1 MNPFVAA
8 WQDAID
14 SFGATVDHISDESF
28 AAPSLLP
35 GWTIGDIVAH
45 VVALEAELCGDPLPD
60 HEPDWGGL
68 AHADDAFSQYTEL
81 GVDHRRGTSPQA
93 LRAELAEVTGRRRR
107 LLREGPQGDDDLV
120 RGIAGNTWPLRRV
133 LRMRCFDIFL
143 HELDVRDALGLGVP
157 QFGPAA
163 TVTVALMA
171 DSLGYVWVKKAQ
183 AQPGQVLHFV
193 VPGYVDQWI
202 GVGQDGRG
210 RAVEA
215 TQATTTVSMDVLA
228 FIRLASGRRPDPDA
242 ASVDGDRHLAE
253 RVLQG
258 LNVSP

>member
-1 MNPFVAA
+1 MNPLVAA

-14 SFGATVDHISDESF
+14 SFVATVDQISDESF
-28 AAPSLLP
+28 ATPSLLP
-35 GWTIGDIVAH
+35 GWTVGDIVAH
-45 VVALEAELCGDPLPD
+45 VAALEAELCGDPLPD
-60 HEPDWGGL
+60 HQPDWNAL
-68 AHADDAFSQYTEL
+68 AHADDAFSRYTEL
-81 GVDHRRGTSPQA
+81 GVDHRRGMSPQA
-93 LRAELAEVTGRRRR
+93 LRAELAEVRRRR
-107 LLREGPQGDDDLV
+107 SSELREGPQGDDDLV

-143 HELDVRDALGLGVP
+143 HEFDVRDALELGVP
-157 QFGPAA
+157 RIGAA
-163 TVTVALMA
+163 GTVTVGLMA

-183 AQPGQVLHFV
+183 ALPGQVLHFV

-202 GVGQDGRG
+202 GVGEDGRG

-228 FIRLASGRRPDPDA
+228 FIRLAAGRRPDPHA
-242 ASVDGDRHLAE
+242 ASVGGDQNLAE